1 MNIVFFFS
9 SRALMVD
16 KHKIL
21 RFSACWD
28 MRFDHQVASA
38 ASEVA
43 HGEFQGF
50 YSLNR
55 PLMTTV
61 KRRWTIEKTSSS
73 DTEHLLVWRRITDRL
88 SQNTSAR
95 MRRVGDRRAEPPLV
109 IKASLPPKRWLIQE
123 KNGWWVFQKQMT
135 DVKLSDFLLHWPF
148 DPPAFSENLPSEA
161 AMLLP

>member
-1 MNIVFFFS
+1 
-9 SRALMVD
+9 MVD

-61 KRRWTIEKTSSS
+61 KRGWTIEKTSSS

-109 IKASLPPKRWLIQE
+109 IKASLLPKQWLIQE
-123 KNGWWVFQKQMT
+123 KNDWCEIIWFPSALTFWPSCFFWESAFRSCHVIALGCVLGPCFLVFK
-135 DVKLSDFLLHWPF
+135 VGFK
-148 DPPAFSENLPSEA
+148 AG
-161 AMLLP
+161 